1 MTIAS
6 EIQDLQTNLQS
17 AKNAVTT
24 KGGTV
29 GDTGLAGLASEIATI
44 PSGGGGGGGYLD
56 PMDRVRFIDY
66 DGTVIEQMSIED
78 ANALSALP
86 AVPTHDGLTGVGWTH
101 SLAEIQATTR
111 SLDVGA
117 MYQNATNPRQS
128 VFYLLPRA
136 NEAVTLNFSQDVS
149 DGVTIDWGDGSA
161 AETVSGTGVVT
172 VSHTYATVDATKT
185 PYKLTFTPDEGV
197 TTALGG
203 GTQSTGFFG
212 NGSTFT
218 TAISG
223 IIGNSSVPNSAFY
236 RCEAISTLVIT
247 TECTGIGNYVFSYNY
262 NLKVAIIP
270 NTISSIG
277 TDVFS
282 SCYNLSKVVFP
293 SSITSVPNSTFNACS
308 GLESFVTPASST
320 YIGGSAFGNCYGLKA
335 VIVSGRE
342 TTIGSSAFSRCYNLE
357 SFEISSLA
365 ATIGQN
371 AFSYCYSLRSATIPA
386 AATRLNS
393 NTFLGCN
400 SLRVIKYTD
409 RASMPVAQ
417 GVYFFTSGNCP
428 EVIDCTEF
436 TQVPS
441 VISSFFG
448 AMPAYTK
455 ILVPAALE
463 SQWKTANVWFMYASQ
478 IIGV

>member
-17 AKNAVTT
+17 AKDAVTT

-44 PSGGGGGGGYLD
+44 PSGGGGGGGDLD

-86 AVPTHDGLTGVGWTH
+86 SVPTHDGLTGIGWTH

-172 VSHTYATVDATKT
+172 VSHTYSTSSPTSN

-197 TTALGG
+197 TTGLGG
-203 GTQSTGFFG
+203 GAYNKTLFNN
-212 NGSTFT
+212 NGSYYDVLIGAVIGKSAI
-218 TAISG
+218 TAA
-223 IIGNSSVPNSAFY
+223 AFY
-236 RCEAISTLVIT
+236 RCRSLGTVVIT
-247 TECTGIGNYVFSYNY
+247 DQATTADY
-262 NLKVAIIP
+262 
-270 NTISSIG
+270 SIF
-277 TDVFS
+277 TD
-282 SCYNLSKVVFP
+282 CYTLSAVVFP
-293 SSITSVPNSTFNACS
+293 STIQTSNLNSSFS
-308 GLESFVTPASST
+308 GCYALSEIILPEGLARLGGTMFQDCRSLNSVIIPDSVTT
-320 YIGGSAFGNCYGLKA
+320 IGQQAFYNCYGLNELFVPKT
-335 VIVSGRE
+335 V
-342 TTIGSSAFSRCYNLE
+342 TTIE
-357 SFEISSLA
+357 TEI
-365 ATIGQN
+365 
-371 AFSYCYSLRSATIPA
+371 F
-386 AATRLNS
+386 RLNY
-393 NTFLGCN
+393 GI
-400 SLRVIKYTD
+400 RKIKFED
-409 RASMPVAQ
+409 RAALPTAQ
-417 GVYFFTSGNCP
+417 GTLFYSMIGPNIVDFSDFS
-428 EVIDCTEF
+428 
-436 TQVPS
+436 QVPTFDARLLS
-441 VISSFFG
+441 NIPVWV
-448 AMPAYTK
+448 K

-463 SQWKTANVWFMYASQ
+463 SQWKTNADWDDWANWIV
-478 IIGV
+478 GV

>member
-17 AKNAVTT
+17 AKDAVTT

-78 ANALSALP
+78 ANALTALP
-86 AVPTHDGLTGVGWTH
+86 SVPTHDGLTGTGWTH

-128 VFYLLPRA
+128 VFFLLPRA
-136 NEAVTLNFSQDVS
+136 NEAITLNFSQDVS
-149 DGVTIDWGDGSA
+149 DGVTIDWGDGSV

-212 NGSTFT
+212 SGSTFT

-223 IIGNSSVPNSAFY
+223 IIGKSSVAVMAFY

-247 TECTGIGNYVFSYNY
+247 TECTGIGNYSFYY
-262 NLKVAIIP
+262 DTNLKAAIIP
-270 NTISSIG
+270 NTISTLG
-277 TDVFS
+277 YGVFS
-282 SCYNLSKVVFP
+282 TCNSLLKAVFP
-293 SSITSVPNSTFNACS
+293 SSMTSVPIETFNSCLC
-308 GLESFVTPASST
+308 LESFVAPASST
-320 YIGGSAFGNCYGLKA
+320 SIGSYTFANCYNLKA
-335 VIVSGRE
+335 VIASGRE
-342 TTIGSSAFSRCYNLE
+342 TTIGGSAFSYCHNLE

-365 ATIGQN
+365 ATISSN
-371 AFSYCYSLRSATIPA
+371 AFNNCYSLRSATIPA

-393 NTFLGCN
+393 NTFTGCN

-417 GVYFFTSGNCP
+417 GVYFFASGHCP
-428 EVIDCTEF
+428 EVIDCTGF

-441 VISSFFG
+441 VISSFFSN
-448 AMPAYTK
+448 MPAYTK

-463 SQWKTANVWFMYASQ
+463 SQWKSAAYWFTYASR